1 MAAQTSKIDDVAA
14 TDFETLTSFVMKEHA
29 NQELVVFLNAMQTSL
44 KFIVRA
50 VRKAGIADLY
60 GLAGTENSSGDD
72 VKKLD
77 LLSDEVMIDCLKKSG
92 ACALLVSEEQE
103 EPIVVPEATRGSLCV
118 AFDPLDGSSNIDCN
132 VSTGTIFSV
141 FQKTSEG
148 EPCAAD
154 ILKPG
159 TDMVC
164 AGYCMYGS
172 AIDLCITFMNGV
184 HRFTLDDSIGEFV
197 YIGPLTFPAKNK
209 TIYSCNEGNYQ
220 LWDANIQQSV
230 ELFKNPSDGSK
241 PYSARYVGSM
251 VSDVHRTILYGGIFL
266 YPADKKSTKG
276 KLRLLYEGLP
286 MASIIEQA
294 GGVAST
300 GMFQGSVQRILD
312 VVPEQSTTAA
322 RSSWAASVTAPRSL
336 LSTIR
341 AWRNHTKHR
350 PRFGVCEES
359 TGVMKREEGRG
370 GGKGRAK
377 EGSGYRWSLESCSRP
392 TEPWALVD
400 SVGFYA
406 PRQFYDA
413 VFGPF

>member
-1 MAAQTSKIDDVAA
+1 V
-14 TDFETLTSFVMKEHA
+14 TDTNVDTITTFIMRECRGDR
-29 NQELVVFLNAMQTSL
+29 ELAVFMNAMQLSF

-60 GLAGTENSSGDD
+60 GLANTQNSSGDD

-77 LLSDEVMIDCLKKSG
+77 LLSDEIMIDALVKSG
-92 ACALLVSEEQE
+92 TCALLVSEEQE
-103 EPIVVPEATRGSLCV
+103 EPIVVPPELRGSLCC

-141 FQKTSEG
+141 FKKTSEG
-148 EPCAAD
+148 EPTAAD

-159 TDMVC
+159 TEMVA

-172 AIDLCITFMNGV
+172 AIDLVITFMNGV

-197 YIGPLTFPAKNK
+197 YIGPMSFPAKNK

-220 LWDANIQQSV
+220 LWDPKIQQAV
-230 ELFKNPSDGSK
+230 ESFKNPPDGSK
-241 PYSARYVGSM
+241 PYAARYVGSM

-300 GMFQGSVQRILD
+300 GMFQGKVGRILD
-312 VVPEQSTTAA
+312 VVPEHIHDRCPIVMGCA
-322 RSSWAASVTAPRSL
+322 RDTDKVL
-336 LSTIR
+336 GL
-341 AWRNHTKHR
+341 
-350 PRFGVCEES
+350 
-359 TGVMKREEGRG
+359 
-370 GGKGRAK
+370 
-377 EGSGYRWSLESCSRP
+377 
-392 TEPWALVD
+392 
-400 SVGFYA
+400 YA
-406 PRQFYDA
+406 
-413 VFGPF
+413 

>member
-1 MAAQTSKIDDVAA
+1 MAAMDTSKIDDVAG

-60 GLAGTENSSGDD
+60 GLANTQNSSGDD

-148 EPCAAD
+148 EPTAAD

-197 YIGPLTFPAKNK
+197 YIGPLTFPAKSK

-220 LWDANIQQSV
+220 LWDENIQQSV
-230 ELFKNPSDGSK
+230 ELFKNPSDGTK

-312 VVPEQSTTAA
+312 VVPEHIHD
-322 RSSWAASVTAPRSL
+322 RCP
-336 LSTIR
+336 IIM
-341 AWRNHTKHR
+341 
-350 PRFGVCEES
+350 GCERDTS
-359 TGVMKREEGRG
+359 KV
-370 GGKGRAK
+370 
-377 EGSGYRWSLESCSRP
+377 L
-392 TEPWALVD
+392 AL
-400 SVGFYA
+400 YN
-406 PRQFYDA
+406 
-413 VFGPF
+413 

>member
-1 MAAQTSKIDDVAA
+1 MAAQVKKGSTGEV
-14 TDFETLTSFVMKEHA
+14 TDTNVETITSFIMR
-29 NQELVVFLNAMQTSL
+29 ELQDRELAVFMNAMQLSF

-60 GLAGTENSSGDD
+60 GLANTQNSSGDD

-77 LLSDEVMIDCLKKSG
+77 LLSDEIMIDALVKSG
-92 ACALLVSEEQE
+92 TCALLVSEEQE
-103 EPIVVPEATRGSLCV
+103 EPIVVPKELRGSLCC

-141 FQKTSEG
+141 FKKTTEG
-148 EPCAAD
+148 EPTAAD

-159 TDMVC
+159 TDMIA

-172 AIDLCITFMNGV
+172 AIDLVITFMNGV

-197 YIGPLTFPAKNK
+197 YMGPVTFPTKPK

-220 LWDANIQQSV
+220 LWDSKIQSAV
-230 ELFKNPSDGSK
+230 EKFKNPEDGTK

-266 YPADKKSTKG
+266 YPADSKSQKG

-300 GMFQGSVQRILD
+300 GMFQGKVGRIMD
-312 VVPEQSTTAA
+312 VVPEHIHDRCPIIMGNKRDTDK
-322 RSSWAASVTAPRSL
+322 VLSL
-336 LSTIR
+336 
-341 AWRNHTKHR
+341 
-350 PRFGVCEES
+350 
-359 TGVMKREEGRG
+359 
-370 GGKGRAK
+370 
-377 EGSGYRWSLESCSRP
+377 Y
-392 TEPWALVD
+392 
-400 SVGFYA
+400 
-406 PRQFYDA
+406 
-413 VFGPF
+413 